1 MYMSS
6 GTYYNWYNENSN
18 LNNLPVIAKKKDW
31 NQFES
36 IDTPILTFSGSKEK
50 DYYLQLDLLK
60 EKAINCPDFEYQIIA
75 NTGHTYYAKE
85 KEIGELILSW
95 TKNKFNK

>member
-1 MYMSS
+1 M
-6 GTYYNWYNENSN
+6 
-18 LNNLPVIAKKKDW
+18 
-31 NQFES
+31 
-36 IDTPILTFSGSKEK
+36 
-50 DYYLQLDLLK
+50 QLDLLK

-75 NTGHTYYAKE
+75 NTGHTDYTKE